1 MNAQDK
7 HAARE
12 RSAAHAAML
21 RDIEIELAITRHEV
35 GKDRFDPEVMAALAA
50 VPRERFVPEAY
61 HALAFTN
68 GPLPIGHGQT
78 ISQPYIVALM
88 TDLLQPR
95 SASVILE
102 IGTGSGYQAA
112 VLAEIVRQ
120 VYSIEVV
127 QTLALAARERLAAL
141 GYRNVE
147 VRHADGHDGWVE
159 HAPYDGIVVTA
170 AALAVP
176 HPLVKQLKTGG
187 RLVIP
192 VGNPGTVQQLIL
204 IEKGA
209 DGYIYS
215 RDVLPVSFVPLTR
228 SLP

>member
-1 MNAQDK
+1 MKRDE
-7 HAARE
+7 AAR
-12 RSAAHAAML
+12 AAEHAAML
-21 RDIEIELAITRHEV
+21 SDIEDVLAYTCREV
-35 GKDRFDPEVMAALAA
+35 GKAAFAPCVMAALAA
-50 VPRERFVPEAY
+50 VPRERFVPESY
-61 HALAFTN
+61 RPLAFAN

-88 TDLLQPR
+88 TDLLVPR
-95 SASVILE
+95 SDSTILE

-127 QTLALAARERLAAL
+127 LALAESARERLAAL

-147 VRHADGHDGWVE
+147 VRHADGHAGWEE
-159 HAPYDGIVVTA
+159 HAPFDGIVVTA
-170 AALAVP
+170 AALNVP
-176 HPLVKQLKTGG
+176 PPLVAQLKPGG

-192 VGNPGTVQQLIL
+192 IGLPGDIQQLCL
-204 IEKGA
+204 IEKRA
-209 DGYIYS
+209 DGGTHS

-228 SLP
+228 TLR